1 MEIAGF
7 TPFSTIDY
15 EGFLSTVIYTQGCNW
30 NCIFCH
36 NYNLIP
42 KKEGNFSLESTID
55 FIEKRRLLI
64 DGVVISGGEPTL
76 QKDLPE
82 FCKEIKRLK
91 LLIKLDTNGTSPD
104 LLEFLI
110 RKKLINYVAM
120 DIKAPFDKYEK
131 IIRTKF
137 SVEKIKKSIR
147 IIKSSNIPHEFR
159 TTVHSSLLNLEDLE
173 SILKIVGKK
182 HKCYLQLANP
192 TKRFNVP
199 NQFTKDFLQKF
210 IEKHNEF
217 FIKIRS

>member
-36 NYNLIP
+36 NYHLIP
-42 KKEGNFSLESTID
+42 KKEGNFSLESTIG

-64 DGVVISGGEPTL
+64 DGIVISGGEPTL
-76 QKDLPE
+76 HEDLPE
-82 FCKEIKRLK
+82 FCRKIKRLK
-91 LLIKLDTNGTSPD
+91 LLIKLDTNGTNPD

-110 RKKLINYVAM
+110 RKKLVNYVAM

-137 SVEKIKKSIR
+137 PMEKIKKSIK

-159 TTVHSSLLNLEDLE
+159 TTIHSSLLNLEDLKD
-173 SILKIVGKK
+173 ILQIVGKK
-182 HKCYLQLANP
+182 HKYYLQLANP
-192 TKRFNVP
+192 TERFNVP
-199 NQFTKDFLQKF
+199 NQFTKNFLQEF
-210 IEKHNEF
+210 IKEHNEF
-217 FIKIRS
+217 FIKIRA